1 MTCKEIIAEEHGKA
15 QQRIPD
21 TSLVKERAKEVSD
34 TMAEQLTYVPKTE
47 EEKIAREVI
56 EFLRPKELPLW
67 QVKEILAK
75 ASNMAEWEK
84 LK

>member
-1 MTCKEIIAEEHGKA
+1 ME
-15 QQRIPD
+15 
-21 TSLVKERAKEVSD
+21 
-34 TMAEQLTYVPKTE
+34 EQLKYVPKTE